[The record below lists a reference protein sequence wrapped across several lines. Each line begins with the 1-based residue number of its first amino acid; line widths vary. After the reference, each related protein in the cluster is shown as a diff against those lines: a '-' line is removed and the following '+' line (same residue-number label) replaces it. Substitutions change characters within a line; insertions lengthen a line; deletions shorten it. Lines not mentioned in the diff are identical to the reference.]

1 MLIGY
6 VRISTTGQTLVK
18 RNPLLLDDF
27 RRRASKARVRW
38 TIYSLATPE
47 PESPAGASPF
57 RPRLRLPSVK
67 AAWWPQSKQRGGLNV
82 TGPAWN
88 GEPET
93 YGWAVR
99 FHG

>member
-57 RPRLRLPSVK
+57 DPACAGRP
-67 AAWWPQSKQRGGLNV
+67 SKQRGGLNV
-82 TGPAWN
+82 TGPAWKGN
-88 GEPET
+88 RET
-93 YGWAVR
+93 HGWAVR